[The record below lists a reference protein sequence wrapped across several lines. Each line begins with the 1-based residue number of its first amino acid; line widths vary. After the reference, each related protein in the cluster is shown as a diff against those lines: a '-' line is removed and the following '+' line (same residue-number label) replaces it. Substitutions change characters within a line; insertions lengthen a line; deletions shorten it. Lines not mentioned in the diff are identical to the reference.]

1 MANHNAKHKLNDIH
15 QKNAMK
21 LEDEKKFKEA
31 EDNYIKSGRPKEAI
45 NMQEFQKDYN
55 SALKIA
61 RR

>member
-15 QKNAMK
+15 YKNAMK

-45 NMQEFQKDYN
+45 NM
-55 SALKIA
+55 
-61 RR
+61 